1 MSFSSCSL
9 VVHMRVK
16 AFAGAA
22 ENILE
27 SASLGIM
34 LLISIMNLLKAS
46 YFEIGEIPTGTA
58 DEVFKV
64 KKAYQVYTIIYF
76 HLIFYIYFFHSLNV
90 MNSPFCHYFGYI
102 FKIDLTLYGS

>member
-1 MSFSSCSL
+1 
-9 VVHMRVK
+9 MRIK
-16 AFAGAA
+16 AFAGSK
-22 ENILE
+22 ENTLE

-64 KKAYQVYTIIYF
+64 LK
-76 HLIFYIYFFHSLNV
+76 
-90 MNSPFCHYFGYI
+90 
-102 FKIDLTLYGS
+102 